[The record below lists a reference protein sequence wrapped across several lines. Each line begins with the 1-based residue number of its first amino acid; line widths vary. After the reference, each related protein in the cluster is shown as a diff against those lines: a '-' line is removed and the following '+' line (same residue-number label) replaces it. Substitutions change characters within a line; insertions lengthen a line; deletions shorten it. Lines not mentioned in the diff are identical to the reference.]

1 MLDWLHQLT
10 DPAGLRALL
19 QGAGLLLLI
28 AIIFA
33 ETGILAGFFLPGDSL
48 LLTAGVLCALDPTTK
63 PPGPPVLDLFITG
76 AALSVAAIA
85 GDWLNFSLGKW
96 TGNRVWQRPDGRF
109 YKRAYLEEARDFYER
124 WGGWAIAGGRFVP
137 IVRTFVP
144 FVAGMAR
151 MPYLKFVFW
160 NVAGALIWVWSMLLI
175 GWKLGQNETMR
186 ANLHYLV
193 LAVIAVSFVPVAVGV
208 IRRLRRGPA
217 SPAVTPASEVP

>member
-10 DPAGLRALL
+10 DPAGLRTLL

-33 ETGILAGFFLPGDSL
+33 ETGLLAGFFLPGDSL
-48 LLTAGVLCALDPTTK
+48 LLTAGVLCALDPTTTV
-63 PPGPPVLDLFITG
+63 PGPPVLHLLTTG
-76 AALSVAAIA
+76 IALSLAAIA
-85 GDWLNFSLGKW
+85 GDGLNFGLGKW
-96 TGNRVWQRPDGRF
+96 TGALIWQRPDGRF
-109 YKRAYLEEARDFYER
+109 YKRAYLVEAEEFYLR

-151 MPYLKFVFW
+151 MPYRQFLFW
-160 NVAGALIWVWSMLLI
+160 NVTGALVWVWAMLLL
-175 GWKLGQNETMR
+175 GWKLGQNEVMR

-193 LAVIAVSFVPVAVGV
+193 LAIVAVSFVPVLVGV
-208 IRRLRRGPA
+208 IRRLRQAPKK
-217 SPAVTPASEVP
+217 S

>member
-10 DPAGLRALL
+10 DPAGLRNLL

-48 LLTAGVLCALDPTTK
+48 LLTAGVLCALDPTVK
-63 PPGPPVLDLFITG
+63 PPGPPVLDLATTG
-76 AALSVAAIA
+76 IALTIAAIA
-85 GDWLNFSLGKW
+85 GDWLNFHLGKW
-96 TGNRVWQRPDGRF
+96 TGDTVWAWPDRRF
-109 YKRAYLEEARDFYER
+109 FKRAHLQEAHEFYER

-144 FVAGMAR
+144 FVAGVAR
-151 MPYLKFVFW
+151 MPYGRFVAW
-160 NVAGALIWVWSMLLI
+160 NIAGALIWIWSLLLL

-186 ANLHYLV
+186 SNLHYLV
-193 LAVIAVSFVPVAVGV
+193 LAVIALSFVPVGIGV
-208 IRRLRRGPA
+208 LRRWRKGRA
-217 SPAVTPASEVP
+217 G

>member
-10 DPAGLRALL
+10 DPAGLRALI
-19 QGAGLLLLI
+19 QSVGLILII

-48 LLTAGVLCALDPTTK
+48 LLTVGVLCALDPTTK
-63 PPGPPVLDLFITG
+63 PPGPPVLDLVTTG
-76 AALSVAAIA
+76 VALSIAAIA
-85 GDWLNFSLGKW
+85 GDWLNFHIGRWAGKRAW
-96 TGNRVWQRPDGRF
+96 EWPDGRLF
-109 YKRAYLEEARDFYER
+109 KRAHLQEAHEFYER

-144 FVAGMAR
+144 FVAGVAR
-151 MPYLKFVFW
+151 MPYRSFVLW
-160 NVAGALIWVWSMLLI
+160 NIAGALIWIWSMLLI

-193 LAVIAVSFVPVAVGV
+193 LAVIALSFVPVGIGV
-208 IRRLRRGPA
+208 WRRWRRGPR
-217 SPAVTPASEVP
+217 PA

>member
-1 MLDWLHQLT
+1 MLTWFYQLT
-10 DPAGLRALL
+10 DPVGLRHLL
-19 QGAGLLLLI
+19 QGVGLILLI

-48 LLTAGVLCALDPTTK
+48 LLTAGVLCALDPTTT
-63 PPGPPVLDLFITG
+63 PPGAPVLDLLTTG
-76 AALSVAAIA
+76 IALSVAAIL

-96 TGNRVWQRPDGRF
+96 TGVKIWQRPDGRF
-109 YKRAYLEEARDFYER
+109 YKRAYLEEAQEFYAR

-151 MPYLKFVFW
+151 MPYRTFIFW
-160 NVAGALIWVWSMLLI
+160 NIAGALIWVWSMLLL

-193 LAVIAVSFVPVAVGV
+193 LAVIAVSFVPVAVG
-208 IRRLRRGPA
+208 IIKRWRHGARHG
-217 SPAVTPASEVP
+217 